1 MKDSFVFYKS
11 FYEAIHRLKDKSLK
25 ADIFEA
31 ICELALNENNIEL
44 NDDVG
49 AIIMSLIKPQ
59 ILANNERYENG
70 KKGGAPKGNQ
80 NAKKTTQKQVKQ
92 PMVDLKNNLKQPN
105 VNVNVNDNDNDNEI
119 ILNEF
124 NIYNNF
130 DQNFQCDCI
139 TKTTNEKCNR
149 KSTWNINGKNYCNQH
164 SKDIISK
171 YFNESKENIK
181 EKHTYGEFQNV
192 LLSDEELEKLKE
204 EFIDYE
210 LRIEKLSNYIA
221 SKGVKYKSHY
231 ATILSWARN
240 DKTSSEQ
247 LPNWYGKEIQKK
259 EISEDEKRE
268 LEEMLKELE
277 E

>member
-11 FYEAIHRLKDKSLK
+11 FYEAIHKVQDKSLK

-31 ICELALNENNIEL
+31 ICELALNENVIEL
-44 NDDVG
+44 DDTVG
-49 AIIMSLIKPQ
+49 AIIMNLITPQ

-80 NAKKTTQKQVKQ
+80 NAKKQLKQ
-92 PMVDLKNNLKQPN
+92 PMVDFKNNSKQPN
-105 VNVNVNDNDNDNEI
+105 VNVNVNENE
-119 ILNEF
+119 NV
-124 NIYNNF
+124 NVN
-130 DQNFQCDCI
+130 
-139 TKTTNEKCNR
+139 K
-149 KSTWNINGKNYCNQH
+149 
-164 SKDIISK
+164 
-171 YFNESKENIK
+171 KENKK
-181 EKHTYGEFQNV
+181 EKNVYGEFKNV
-192 LLSDEELEKLKE
+192 LLTDDELEKLKQR
-204 EFIDYE
+204 FPDYE

-240 DKTSSEQ
+240 DKTNVDT
-247 LPNWYGKEIQKK
+247 LPNWYGKDIQKK

>member
-11 FYEAIHRLKDKSLK
+11 FYEAIHKVQDKSLK

-31 ICELALNENNIEL
+31 ICELALNENVIEL
-44 NDDVG
+44 DDTVG
-49 AIIMSLIKPQ
+49 AIIMNLITPQ
-59 ILANNERYENG
+59 TLANNERYENG

-80 NAKKTTQKQVKQ
+80 NAKKQLKQ
-92 PMVDLKNNLKQPN
+92 PMVDFKNNSKQPN
-105 VNVNVNDNDNDNEI
+105 VNVNVNENE
-119 ILNEF
+119 NV
-124 NIYNNF
+124 NVN
-130 DQNFQCDCI
+130 
-139 TKTTNEKCNR
+139 K
-149 KSTWNINGKNYCNQH
+149 
-164 SKDIISK
+164 
-171 YFNESKENIK
+171 KENKK
-181 EKHTYGEFQNV
+181 EKNVYGEFKNV
-192 LLSDEELEKLKE
+192 LLTDDELEKLKQR
-204 EFIDYE
+204 FPDYE

-240 DKTSSEQ
+240 DKTNVDT
-247 LPNWYGKEIQKK
+247 LPNWYGKDIQKK